1 MIPESSP
8 TSDAS
13 KGPTSDASKVPK
25 SSPGFVEWGTPPGG
39 PPLPSRLLSKHKTP
53 REKSPVCGI
62 CSGTPLYYNLLSY
75 SRAPLIPPPR
85 IGGPAFLLPIA
96 PVLWRLGRGRADIC
110 AELCTDGAPGAWEDA
125 ANGTRP
131 ASCFHLFR
139 LEAGLCPYI
148 AGPAP
153 SASAIARA
161 LLPKPLFTGEPSGPI
176 PYAPPCCAC
185 TIGHNAHRA

>member
-1 MIPESSP
+1 LLNGGRHP
-8 TSDAS
+8 A
-13 KGPTSDASKVPK
+13 VPHY
-25 SSPGFVEWGTPPGG
+25 PPGSYLSTRH
-39 PPLPSRLLSKHKTP
+39 PAKNHSFAVYAPVRLCTTIRS
-53 REKSPVCGI
+53 SF
-62 CSGTPLYYNLLSY
+62 

-96 PVLWRLGRGRADIC
+96 PVLWRLGRADIC

-125 ANGTRP
+125 AKGTRP

-161 LLPKPLFTGEPSGPI
+161 LLPKPLFTGEPSDPM